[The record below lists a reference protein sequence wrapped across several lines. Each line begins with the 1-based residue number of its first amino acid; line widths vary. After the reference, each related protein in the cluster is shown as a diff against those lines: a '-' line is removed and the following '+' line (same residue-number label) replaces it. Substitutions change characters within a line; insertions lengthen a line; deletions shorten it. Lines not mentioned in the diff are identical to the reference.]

1 MDLIDKYIRYVGQI
15 RRYSGKTVRTYTD
28 VLNEFVTYAFRDEKE
43 AAGKTT
49 RNRITTE
56 KAQSAS
62 GTEKTD
68 SEILEILN
76 PGMIRSYEVHLMNG
90 RKLIPR
96 TVNLHLSVLSGFC
109 RFLMKEGLLNSNPV
123 RTVARPKVPKRL
135 PTVYREPAMEKYLND
150 TDIFASCDISTPP
163 EQFMEQYR
171 SSRRRGYRPES
182 DSLWLKMSGLSGD
195 SAKFSRWLYEK
206 KLGRVMLSTL
216 YSTGMRRSEL
226 VSLRA
231 GDIDLERKNVKVRG
245 KGDKMR
251 EIPLTSSLCE
261 EISLYL
267 QAVEMICGEKDPQRP
282 LFVTFRGR
290 GVYPEYVDRA
300 IRAELEGAE
309 GFTGKKSPHVLRHT
323 LATELLDRGAD
334 LFSIKELLGHSSLAA
349 TQVYTHN
356 SIEKLQK
363 VYQTAHPRAKNGGK
377 NGD

>member
-43 AAGKTT
+43 A
-49 RNRITTE
+49 
-56 KAQSAS
+56 AQSAS

-135 PTVYREPAMEKYLND
+135 PTVYRESAMEKYLND

-182 DSLWLKMSGLSGD
+182 DSLWLKMSGLSGN

-206 KLGRVMLSTL
+206 KLGRVMLSIL

-267 QAVEMICGEKDPQRP
+267 QAVEMICGNGDGEPA
-282 LFVTFRGR
+282 LFVTARGR
-290 GVYPEYVDRA
+290 RIYPEYIDRA
-300 IRAELEGAE
+300 VKDELGGEE

-323 LATELLDRGAD
+323 IATELLDNGTD
-334 LFSIKELLGHSSLAA
+334 LYSIKEFLGHSSLAA

-356 SIEKLQK
+356 TIEKLKK